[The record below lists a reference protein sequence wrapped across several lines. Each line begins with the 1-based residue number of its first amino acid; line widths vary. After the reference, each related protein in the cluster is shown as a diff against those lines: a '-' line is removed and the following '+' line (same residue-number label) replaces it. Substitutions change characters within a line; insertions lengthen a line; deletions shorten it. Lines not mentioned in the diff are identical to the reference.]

1 MKCPSCSDSKL
12 VPFFLEGLFRAHT
25 CKVCEG
31 NWLLI
36 DDYLRW
42 KEHNPE
48 YGFSQ
53 DTVFEAEDSLKA
65 LLCPESGAIM
75 SKYRIAHDSGHRLDY
90 SAAVGG
96 VWLDKGEWEYLKE
109 KGLAGS
115 LNRVFTAQW
124 QKKLKEDSTKIT
136 FTAVYRE
143 RFGEEAYEK
152 VQELREWLNSHPRKA
167 DLRAYLLAGD
177 PYSAD
182 K

>member
-1 MKCPSCSDSKL
+1 MKCPNCTDSKL
-12 VPFFLEGLFRAHT
+12 TPFFLEGLFRAHT
-25 CKVCEG
+25 CGECGG
-31 NWLLI
+31 NWLLL

-48 YGFSQ
+48 YTFSQ
-53 DTVFEAEDSLKA
+53 DASFEAEDSRKA

-75 SKYRIAHDSGHRLDY
+75 SKYRIAHDSEHRLDY

-115 LNRVFTAQW
+115 LNRVFTMQW
-124 QKKLKEDSTKIT
+124 QKALKDDSIKST
-136 FTAVYRE
+136 FTEVYCE
-143 RFGEEAYEK
+143 RFGEESYEK
-152 VQELREWLNSHPRKA
+152 VKELREWLNSHPRKA
-167 DLRAYLLAGD
+167 DLRAYLLAND
-177 PYSAD
+177 PYSAE